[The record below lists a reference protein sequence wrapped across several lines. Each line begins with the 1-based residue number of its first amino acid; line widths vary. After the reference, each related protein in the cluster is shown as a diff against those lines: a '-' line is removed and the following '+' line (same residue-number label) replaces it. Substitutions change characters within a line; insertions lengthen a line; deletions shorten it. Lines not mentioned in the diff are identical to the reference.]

1 MPTAPSLWLED
12 EISKE
17 FNIAERAVKNGAY
30 FYNGKDN
37 LAGFGQSLVDSLFVI
52 DPRINYSDEEFSS
65 RYNNCGFALSS
76 LESEFFFSFL
86 PDNFGRYLPQLV
98 ETQRGFLSVAF
109 KKPDARFK
117 DQRMD
122 FSLEIPVSQG
132 FDSCLDVEADGPSHL
147 AATQI
152 SLDQTRDDYLESL
165 GWAKTLRFQPSD
177 LKAISHGNQA
187 GLTKFL
193 SHPYFQKIQNNY
205 NNPLWNTPMGLE
217 SMQIM
222 LTPFAVSRV
231 QKALIFAI
239 QSGILNLKK
248 SEWHIAILERDVPCA
263 HLALIDFRKYMKQ
276 LFDLEGKGRTLPKIV
291 FDILGTKEFEFSNL
305 RRRSEW
311 RRIEDFETANDYDLV
326 IDVSMLQR
334 VNFSYP
340 HINLNK
346 SSKKVIVIRSSQSL
360 KGHRKVA
367 CAKPIEYDLSQPKQR
382 KSLRYFLLNI
392 FRKEDFLEG
401 QLEILQ
407 RSLQMQSVIALLP
420 TGAGKSLTYQL
431 STMLQPGIS
440 LIVDPLKSLM
450 RDQVKG
456 LNNAGIDSSIY
467 INSSLTAQEKQNRT
481 VDMTRGTYQ
490 FVFVSPERLQIPE
503 FRNYLSLMGDQTFF
517 SYCVVDEA
525 HCVSEWGHDF
535 RTSYLRLGENARKYC
550 RTYTN
555 MDIPLFGL
563 TGTASYD
570 VLADVKRELF
580 ISEDDEVSVIT
591 PKKYARD
598 ELKYQIIETR
608 EISFTGDPTI
618 QTIWKHVSSKKAE
631 KLFGVM
637 DGLPAQEWDNLTSV
651 ADLEDFVSDS
661 KEPKNAGIIF
671 CPHVGSHFGV
681 VSVKN
686 ALSNKYP
693 FLANSI
699 DAYAG
704 SLGDDQDS
712 IQDNFISDKLRVL
725 VATKA
730 FGMGIDKPNIRFTI
744 HFSMPQSI
752 EAFYQEAGR
761 AGRDKNIAYCYLI
774 HSSAIVADNTSLDKD
789 LMLSF
794 FKNSFPGVEK
804 EKMVIWELLNRLT
817 LLRESLWKNQRM
829 DIPGVPAPV
838 TINYWKGSDQALGRL
853 YVNDDERKTCGYI
866 DIGTSNLFPMI
877 NPSKQSE
884 ILVPTLGVLNT
895 VKNYLYTFFSDELD
909 FNSGTTI
916 KMDGIERILSGAEL
930 GASQIVVV
938 PFVNSVPRK
947 IVSLL
952 VRNGYSITEDEVRKA
967 NWFCFSPEQFVT
979 NLSPEISPTDD
990 IYNRLIMYFYQ
1001 IREEQETF
1009 RAVYR
1014 LSVIGVIDD
1023 YEVDYNAETVS
1034 LIVTKHEDHYYI
1046 NKVIDYIKRYDSPEF
1061 VKSVES
1067 EILSRK
1073 GDTVVQKCCSFL
1085 TSFVYDKIGKKR
1097 LENIDVMEHAIKSE
1111 NFVEYVNVYF
1121 DSRYTPEFREKSG
1134 EDPIDWIWPFLDKE
1148 ASGSDSIS
1156 HIRGACD
1163 RLLVERPNL
1172 PSLRFLRA
1180 FANFCSHDKNQAMID
1195 LREGWKYH
1203 QKLFNCTERD
1213 YASFL
1218 SIFYKK
1224 LIAYSRDVA
1233 RHLEPEFL
1241 NYHLNWLSTYN
1252 SFPSEVNE

>member
-1 MPTAPSLWLED
+1 
-12 EISKE
+12 
-17 FNIAERAVKNGAY
+17 
-30 FYNGKDN
+30 
-37 LAGFGQSLVDSLFVI
+37 
-52 DPRINYSDEEFSS
+52 
-65 RYNNCGFALSS
+65 
-76 LESEFFFSFL
+76 
-86 PDNFGRYLPQLV
+86 
-98 ETQRGFLSVAF
+98 
-109 KKPDARFK
+109 
-117 DQRMD
+117 
-122 FSLEIPVSQG
+122 
-132 FDSCLDVEADGPSHL
+132 
-147 AATQI
+147 
-152 SLDQTRDDYLESL
+152 
-165 GWAKTLRFQPSD
+165 
-177 LKAISHGNQA
+177 
-187 GLTKFL
+187 
-193 SHPYFQKIQNNY
+193 
-205 NNPLWNTPMGLE
+205 
-217 SMQIM
+217 
-222 LTPFAVSRV
+222 
-231 QKALIFAI
+231 
-239 QSGILNLKK
+239 
-248 SEWHIAILERDVPCA
+248 
-263 HLALIDFRKYMKQ
+263 
-276 LFDLEGKGRTLPKIV
+276 
-291 FDILGTKEFEFSNL
+291 
-305 RRRSEW
+305 
-311 RRIEDFETANDYDLV
+311 
-326 IDVSMLQR
+326 MLQR
-334 VNFSYP
+334 VNFSCP
-340 HINLNK
+340 D
-346 SSKKVIVIRSSQSL
+346 SKLDRSAKNVIVIRSSQSL
-360 KGHRKVA
+360 KGQRKIA
-367 CAKPIEYDLSQPKQR
+367 CAKPIEYDLSKPKQE
-382 KSLRYFLLNI
+382 KSLEYFLQNV
-392 FRKEDFLEG
+392 FRKEEFLEG

-456 LNNAGIDSSIY
+456 LKNAGIDSSIY

-503 FRNYLSLMGDQTFF
+503 FRNYLSLMGDQPFF

-686 ALSNKYP
+686 TLSNKYP

-817 LLRESLWKNQRM
+817 LLRESL
-829 DIPGVPAPV
+829 GV
-838 TINYWKGSDQALGRL
+838 G
-853 YVNDDERKTCGYI
+853 
-866 DIGTSNLFPMI
+866 
-877 NPSKQSE
+877 
-884 ILVPTLGVLNT
+884 
-895 VKNYLYTFFSDELD
+895 
-909 FNSGTTI
+909 
-916 KMDGIERILSGAEL
+916 
-930 GASQIVVV
+930 
-938 PFVNSVPRK
+938 
-947 IVSLL
+947 
-952 VRNGYSITEDEVRKA
+952 
-967 NWFCFSPEQFVT
+967 
-979 NLSPEISPTDD
+979 
-990 IYNRLIMYFYQ
+990 
-1001 IREEQETF
+1001 
-1009 RAVYR
+1009 
-1014 LSVIGVIDD
+1014 
-1023 YEVDYNAETVS
+1023 
-1034 LIVTKHEDHYYI
+1034 
-1046 NKVIDYIKRYDSPEF
+1046 
-1061 VKSVES
+1061 
-1067 EILSRK
+1067 
-1073 GDTVVQKCCSFL
+1073 
-1085 TSFVYDKIGKKR
+1085 
-1097 LENIDVMEHAIKSE
+1097 
-1111 NFVEYVNVYF
+1111 
-1121 DSRYTPEFREKSG
+1121 
-1134 EDPIDWIWPFLDKE
+1134 
-1148 ASGSDSIS
+1148 
-1156 HIRGACD
+1156 
-1163 RLLVERPNL
+1163 
-1172 PSLRFLRA
+1172 
-1180 FANFCSHDKNQAMID
+1180 FA
-1195 LREGWKYH
+1195 
-1203 QKLFNCTERD
+1203 
-1213 YASFL
+1213 
-1218 SIFYKK
+1218 
-1224 LIAYSRDVA
+1224 
-1233 RHLEPEFL
+1233 
-1241 NYHLNWLSTYN
+1241 
-1252 SFPSEVNE
+1252 